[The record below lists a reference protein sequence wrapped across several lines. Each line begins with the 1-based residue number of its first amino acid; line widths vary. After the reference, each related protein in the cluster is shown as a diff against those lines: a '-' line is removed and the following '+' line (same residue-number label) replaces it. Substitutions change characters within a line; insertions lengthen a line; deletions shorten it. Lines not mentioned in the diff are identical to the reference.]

1 MTPEEELAD
10 GSAMEKAVTL
20 ITARDELDAKIEQL
34 EAVAAAHAS
43 LGTGAGRVR
52 STSLVAG
59 DI

>member
-1 MTPEEELAD
+1 
-10 GSAMEKAVTL
+10 MEKAVTL

-43 LGTGAGRVR
+43 LGGGTPRRRRA
-52 STSLVAG
+52 TSLVAG